1 MLSLCLSEPVLVKR
15 SHLYIKFGTGRFQSW
30 GGGPNALLERSDA
43 VFSAYNPG
51 EEGGT
56 ALWELITVRKASF
69 LAPLLD
75 LSKNN
80 RFTKTGSGQTQ
91 GKEKAFSAG
100 CAVAGGQAGVILVRK
115 TASFFEF
122 SLCLSRAC
130 LGKTTVFRYKWLKTA
145 VFRRYA
151 IGWLG
156 WACPCPQH

>member
-1 MLSLCLSEPVLVKR
+1 
-15 SHLYIKFGTGRFQSW
+15 
-30 GGGPNALLERSDA
+30 LLERSDA

-91 GKEKAFSAG
+91 GKEAKG
-100 CAVAGGQAGVILVRK
+100 
-115 TASFFEF
+115 
-122 SLCLSRAC
+122 
-130 LGKTTVFRYKWLKTA
+130 
-145 VFRRYA
+145 VFRRVRGRRRA
-151 IGWLG
+151 S
-156 WACPCPQH
+156 